1 MTFTLSI
8 YYCPSCE
15 ERARNNFRSQLWST
29 SFLRSTAYHFC
40 HLILFCTV
48 LRFKKEDLIKYTQGI
63 REKKRPPN
71 LKRLLMTSLC
81 YEGHK
86 VAFTTTKKKKT
97 PPPWHLH
104 LFLFGGCLLFLSAVC
119 IHNLIY
125 QLSWILQITCFVVQ
139 LPVRTRINNLS
150 ANISIKTKYI
160 RHK

>member
-1 MTFTLSI
+1 M
-8 YYCPSCE
+8 
-15 ERARNNFRSQLWST
+15 
-29 SFLRSTAYHFC
+29 
-40 HLILFCTV
+40 
-48 LRFKKEDLIKYTQGI
+48 

-86 VAFTTTKKKKT
+86 VAFTTSKKKKT

-160 RHK
+160 RHKQPITMHHKLFCKTSEMFIYRTTKNCLLFYVSSKLTAFKYQVS